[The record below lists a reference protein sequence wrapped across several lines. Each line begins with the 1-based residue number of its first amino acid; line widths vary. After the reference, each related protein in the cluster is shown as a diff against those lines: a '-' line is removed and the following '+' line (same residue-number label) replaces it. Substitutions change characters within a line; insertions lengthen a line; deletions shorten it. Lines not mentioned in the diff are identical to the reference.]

1 MDQEDW
7 EPTTDSAPGPFLKLT
22 AHTGADVVWGID
34 PEARARLTSSVSFVG
49 FKNLWQRTLDG

>member
-49 FKNLWQRTLDG
+49 FKNLW